1 MNPYQYH
8 DIPRRGVNMEV
19 EVEGIAIA
27 VLDKTV
33 DNQGRIS
40 GLKKFAGKR
49 TKVIVLKEE

>member
-1 MNPYQYH
+1 
-8 DIPRRGVNMEV
+8 MEV